1 MKLKNKV
8 AIVTASTKG
17 IGLATSLTLAKHGA
31 KVYLAA
37 RNKDL
42 ADQVIQSHPDLD
54 LHFVKFD
61 ATNDATLTSMVEEVF
76 SKEKHIDI
84 LVNNYGGNDPSKD
97 KTIFDT
103 TTDDYFH
110 TLELNI
116 KSVFV
121 TSQAVANKMKETGGG
136 SIINVS
142 TIGSIVPDV
151 ARIAYATSKAA
162 INSLTQNIA
171 VHGGKYGIRCN
182 AVLPG
187 LTNTDAVKNNL
198 PQQFIDLFI
207 GATPIGRPGEPE
219 DIANAILYFASDES
233 SYVTGQILAVAG
245 GFGQVTPMYSF
256 FGNKK

>member
-17 IGLATSLTLAKHGA
+17 IGLSAALTLAKNGA

-37 RNKDL
+37 RNQEL
-42 ADQVIQSHPDLD
+42 ADKIIAEHKDLD

-61 ATNDATLTSMVEEVF
+61 ATNDATLTAMVEEVF
-76 SKEKHIDI
+76 NKEKHIDI

-103 TTDDYFH
+103 KVDDYFS

-121 TSQAVANKMKETGGG
+121 TSQAVANHMKETGGG
-136 SIINVS
+136 SIVNIS
-142 TIGSIVPDV
+142 TVGSIVPDI

-198 PQQFIDLFI
+198 PQPFVDAFV
-207 GATPIGRPGEPE
+207 GSTPLGRPGEPE
-219 DIANAILYFASDES
+219 DIANAVLFFASDDS
-233 SYVTGQILAVAG
+233 SYVTGQILAVSG